1 MFIQYCYHATS
12 LEITGD
18 DRDTIFLTPA
28 MLVFNGPLDTIV
40 SCANFENYLLGDG
53 NYTHSGGMWK

>member
-1 MFIQYCYHATS
+1 MCDII
-12 LEITGD
+12 EITGD

-40 SCANFENYLLGDG
+40 SCANFKIIYWVMEITPFPGHVG
-53 NYTHSGGMWK
+53 IVF